1 MTQDLGPAEASDRLT
16 IFSAKFDDFWRKYS
30 TYSAG
35 EELFGFP
42 NTDYPDLHQIRK
54 EINLLQKL
62 YSLYNEVL
70 EKVNGYQETSWI
82 EINIDQINSELLD
95 FQNKFAF
102 S

>member
-1 MTQDLGPAEASDRLT
+1 MTEDLGPSDASDRLT
-16 IFSAKFDDFWRKYS
+16 IFAAKFDDFWRKYS

-35 EELFGFP
+35 EELFGFAI
-42 NTDYPDLHQIRK
+42 TEYPELHQIRK

-70 EKVNGYQETSWI
+70 EKVNGYQEIPWF

-95 FQNKFAF
+95 FQNKFVF
-102 S
+102 C